1 MGQRTS
7 ARSPSQRLVVMG
19 DRDELIEIEQALEMY
34 RLIANAELAILPNAS
49 HMSATGKLFTD
60 TVLDFLLRHST
71 VTYHRE

>member
-1 MGQRTS
+1 
-7 ARSPSQRLVVMG
+7 MG

-60 TVLDFLLRHST
+60 TVLDFLFLRHST